1 MNHRAAGGR
10 DCQGR
15 AGDQGNQGTKTAM
28 DGCGMD
34 GLAGWK
40 CERVGAG
47 RGGGDYGECWGD
59 WEVRSMAYCQ
69 VVSRSRLESSLRIPG
84 QRRGRPPFQFQAGQG
99 RGRRR
104 RETQESSGAP
114 IAMWNRVRKRRAG
127 MERLWRPRPMNT
139 GGPARVSSC
148 RFRRT
153 EELLCVC
160 VCRDKC
166 VEAGTLSDMAVPLR
180 DWVMHGLPSKE
191 DVPPK
196 YPDTGDMDCG

>member
-1 MNHRAAGGR
+1 MNHRRPGVEIVREG
-10 DCQGR
+10 QGTRETRGPRRRWMDVGWMGWR
-15 AGDQGNQGTKTAM
+15 AGSVN
-28 DGCGMD
+28 
-34 GLAGWK
+34 GLAPG
-40 CERVGAG
+40 EAVEI
-47 RGGGDYGECWGD
+47 DYGECWGD
-59 WEVRSMAYCQ
+59 WEVRSMAYCL

-84 QRRGRPPFQFQAGQG
+84 QRRGRPPFHFQYQAGQV

-104 RETQESSGAP
+104 RREARESSGAP

-160 VCRDKC
+160 VCA
-166 VEAGTLSDMAVPLR
+166 EINA
-180 DWVMHGLPSKE
+180 
-191 DVPPK
+191 
-196 YPDTGDMDCG
+196 